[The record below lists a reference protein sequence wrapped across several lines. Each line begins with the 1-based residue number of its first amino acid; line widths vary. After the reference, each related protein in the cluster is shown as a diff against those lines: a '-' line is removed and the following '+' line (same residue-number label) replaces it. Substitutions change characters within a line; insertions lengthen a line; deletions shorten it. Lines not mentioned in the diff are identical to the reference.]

1 MRLALSLEK
10 ENMAGYVA
18 TGTKARRDHLPEDE
32 LILTDHV
39 CCVCDCERL
48 LSTI

>member
-1 MRLALSLEK
+1 MRLALSQ
-10 ENMAGYVA
+10 NMAGYVA
-18 TGTKARRDHLPEDE
+18 TRTKARRDHLPEDE

-39 CCVCDCERL
+39 CCVCDYERL